1 MLELQ
6 NYIESGGSYKQGVSI
21 LERLNPLCVEL
32 KELQK
37 YIDKRFAPASA
48 HELLRKTLLAY
59 YQKPMTPSVSQP
71 NIEVVSVKEEIP
83 PIILKLKNEQRL
95 LRDKRRAVHFTL
107 EDTPEQ
113 SDRAAKALQ
122 IRSLSK
128 RIDTIFQ
135 QLDEWEVNGNIPKIA
150 TVGDAR
156 AGGLEVL
163 ELLKKEKY
171 YKERIS
177 RLKSLID
184 DTSIPLSKRERY
196 RTEIA
201 LKKSELSEIEES
213 LKTLKEP

>member
-1 MLELQ
+1 MTEFEE
-6 NYIESGGSYKQGVSI
+6 YIKQGGGYNQGVSI

-48 HELLRKTLLAY
+48 HELLRRTLLAY
-59 YQKPMTPSVSQP
+59 YQKPTPSVSQP
-71 NIEVVSVKEEIP
+71 IIEVAPIKEEIP

-95 LRDKRRAVHFTL
+95 LRDERRAVHFNL
-107 EDTPEQ
+107 EDTAEQ

-135 QLDEWEVNGNIPKIA
+135 QLDEWELSGNIPKIA

-163 ELLKKEKY
+163 ELTKKAKY
-171 YKERIS
+171 FNERIS
-177 RLKSLID
+177 RLKNLID

-213 LKTLKEP
+213 LKSLKEP